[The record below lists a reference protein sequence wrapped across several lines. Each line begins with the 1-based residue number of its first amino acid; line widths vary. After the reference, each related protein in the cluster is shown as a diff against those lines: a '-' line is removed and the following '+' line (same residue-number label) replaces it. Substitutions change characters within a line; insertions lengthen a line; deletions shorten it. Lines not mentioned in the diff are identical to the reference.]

1 MDATYWF
8 MFPIAI
14 VIAAV
19 ANGAGIGG
27 ATFFS
32 PLMLIVL
39 GLSPEVAIGT
49 ALITEV
55 FGFTSGVTA
64 HARARTIDWTVAGRL
79 ALFAAPAGIV
89 GSLLAGVIP
98 DTALKL
104 VLGLG
109 LLLIALAFIR
119 HQPHAE
125 EDASI
130 AGGENLTKDFE
141 ERRVVAR
148 DGEVFNYK
156 LCRHR
161 EGQLAAGV
169 GGLFVGLISTGLG
182 ELNSFALIK
191 RCRIPTRVTVATSVV
206 VVAVTA
212 LAASVTHLIELAS
225 SSGDDLQDVANLVVF
240 MIPGVV
246 IGGQLGPRMV
256 RQIHPVRLIHSLGWL
271 FVFVGVVTLVE
282 AIIG

>member
-19 ANGAGIGG
+19 DNGAGIVG

-49 ALITEV
+49 ALITEA

-79 ALFAAPAGIV
+79 ALFGAPAGIV

-130 AGGENLTKDFE
+130 ARGENLTKDFE
-141 ERRVVAR
+141 ERHVVAR
-148 DGEVFNYK
+148 DGEVFDYK

-256 RQIHPVRLIHSLGWL
+256 RRIHPVRLIHSLGWL
-271 FVFVGVVTLVE
+271 FVFVGGVTLVE
-282 AIIG
+282 ALIG

>member
-1 MDATYWF
+1 M
-8 MFPIAI
+8 
-14 VIAAV
+14 
-19 ANGAGIGG
+19 
-27 ATFFS
+27 
-32 PLMLIVL
+32 
-39 GLSPEVAIGT
+39 
-49 ALITEV
+49 
-55 FGFTSGVTA
+55 
-64 HARARTIDWTVAGRL
+64 
-79 ALFAAPAGIV
+79 
-89 GSLLAGVIP
+89 IP

-130 AGGENLTKDFE
+130 ARGENLTEDFE
-141 ERRVVAR
+141 ERHVVAR
-148 DGEVFNYK
+148 DGEVFDYK

-225 SSGDDLQDVANLVVF
+225 SSGDDLQDVANLVIF

-256 RQIHPVRLIHSLGWL
+256 RRIHPVRLIHSLGWL
-271 FVFVGVVTLVE
+271 FVFVGGVTLVE